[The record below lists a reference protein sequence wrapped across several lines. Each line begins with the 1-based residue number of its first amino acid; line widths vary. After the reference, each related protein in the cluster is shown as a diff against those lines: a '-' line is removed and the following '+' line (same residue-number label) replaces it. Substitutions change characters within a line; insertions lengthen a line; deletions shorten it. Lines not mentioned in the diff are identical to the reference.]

1 MLTLISGNFRKKS
14 PLSYLYVLK
23 YLFNTSTKLDYFK
36 KMKCEI
42 FMIGKWSKFFI
53 SDKLVIKRY
62 LSTTLQVF
70 PSFSYLVVN

>member
-53 SDKLVIKRY
+53 SDSWLSNVTLAQRY
-62 LSTTLQVF
+62 RYF
-70 PSFSYLVVN
+70 PRSHILL

>member
-23 YLFNTSTKLDYFK
+23 SLFNTSTKLDYFK

-42 FMIGKWSKFFI
+42 FMIGK
-53 SDKLVIKRY
+53 
-62 LSTTLQVF
+62 
-70 PSFSYLVVN
+70 